1 MIKEVKQAHWLGKRI
16 DLPDFMKRKGAVLS
30 ELFTRLT
37 GGAFIFDF
45 GYYFNALTISVVVLG
60 LFME

>member
-1 MIKEVKQAHWLGKRI
+1 MGRGLIYPADVI
-16 DLPDFMKRKGAVLS
+16 KRKGAVLS

-37 GGAFIFDF
+37 GGAFIFDS
-45 GYYFNALTISVVVLG
+45 GCYFNALTISAVVLG